1 MSKLQASLPAVML
14 ALSLA
19 ACGGASTPDV
29 ERTPVEGPG
38 PQLVVE
44 RFLQAANANDWDVMG
59 ELFGTPDYTIA
70 QRDGATRSDRHM
82 LVLSSLL
89 RHDDFVV
96 RGRTAVPGERDATN
110 IVVDII
116 RDQKTISVPF
126 MVVRRRDGGWI
137 IQQIDRLEDLT

>member
-1 MSKLQASLPAVML
+1 MAKLQYGLLMTML
-14 ALSLA
+14 ATMLA
-19 ACGGASTPDV
+19 ACGGASAPMQ
-29 ERTPVEGPG
+29 ERTPVDGPG

-59 ELFGTPDYTIA
+59 QLFGTPDYTIA
-70 QRDGATRSDRHM
+70 QRDGATRADRHM
-82 LVLSSLL
+82 LVLASLL

-96 RGRTAVPGERDATN
+96 RGRRAVPGERDATH

-116 RDQKTISVPF
+116 RDQRNISVPF